1 MGNISFQ
8 KFLSRRAIYMYKYVE
23 NFVEFV
29 LSLFFCS
36 LSMLQE
42 KNIVASSNRSVPV
55 NSVSLRDMNQSEG
68 ALSRRRSKKRV
79 IYRCGK
85 RTAIY
90 V

>member
-1 MGNISFQ
+1 
-8 KFLSRRAIYMYKYVE
+8 MYKYVE
-23 NFVEFV
+23 NFVKFV

-68 ALSRRRSKKRV
+68 SVEKAFRETRNPSMWKANSNIRV
-79 IYRCGK
+79 E
-85 RTAIY
+85 Y
-90 V
+90 VNCN

>member
-1 MGNISFQ
+1 MKTYVGRWYPFQ

-42 KNIVASSNRSVPV
+42 KEYRSF
-55 NSVSLRDMNQSEG
+55 
-68 ALSRRRSKKRV
+68 K
-79 IYRCGK
+79 
-85 RTAIY
+85 
-90 V
+90 